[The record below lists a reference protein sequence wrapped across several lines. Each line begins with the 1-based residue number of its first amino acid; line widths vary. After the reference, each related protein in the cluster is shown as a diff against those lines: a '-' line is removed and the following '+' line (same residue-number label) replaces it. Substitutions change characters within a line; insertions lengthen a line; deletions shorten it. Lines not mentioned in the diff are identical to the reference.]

1 MNYFERY
8 EKGERS
14 LYKFN
19 GELKKPNRW
28 EETDWWEAD
37 ITERF
42 DGWVRRFLASLS
54 VSQNLGGRGVGF
66 INSLPTRG
74 QSIGRIIRDEVFTW
88 S

>member
-1 MNYFERY
+1 MNYFKRY

-19 GELKKPNRW
+19 GELKKPNM
-28 EETDWWEAD
+28 
-37 ITERF
+37 
-42 DGWVRRFLASLS
+42 LS
-54 VSQNLGGRGVGF
+54 DPAFNRLLFSGGDDLYNQLMINTILYGRGVGF
-66 INSLPTRG
+66 ANATSIPTRR

>member
-8 EKGERS
+8 ETGERS
-14 LYKFN
+14 LYNFN

-28 EETDWWEAD
+28 EDSAFTRLFAEHMEAW
-37 ITERF
+37 TT
-42 DGWVRRFLASLS
+42 S
-54 VSQNLGGRGVGF
+54 VYALPRYGSGRGVGF
-66 INSLPTRG
+66 ANSIPRG